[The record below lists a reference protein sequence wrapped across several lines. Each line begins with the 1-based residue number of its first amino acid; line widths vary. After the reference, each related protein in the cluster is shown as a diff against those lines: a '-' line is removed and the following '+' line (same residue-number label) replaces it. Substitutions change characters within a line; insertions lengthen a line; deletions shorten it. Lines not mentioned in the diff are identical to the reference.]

1 LRQNPET
8 KAMKY
13 NLDKIREAAKKQKI
27 EYRGGRNS
35 NVRKTIANLG
45 YTFTDVINCITSL
58 SPSNF
63 LTTYEYPDKTFD
75 DGYIIKLEHEEIDDE
90 IFMKLRLLEN
100 GDIEIVEIGSFHLTK
115 R

>member
-1 LRQNPET
+1 L
-8 KAMKY
+8 AHFD
-13 NLDKIREAAKKQKI
+13 LDGIRKAAKQQRI
-27 EYRGGRNS
+27 EYRGGRQS

-45 YTFTDVINCITSL
+45 YTLTDIINCITSL

-63 LTTYEYPDKTFD
+63 LTTYEYPDQTFD
-75 DGYIIKLEHEEIDDE
+75 DGYIIKLEHEKIDDE